1 MSIEGTPLS
10 TPASPR
16 AASRRIAGLT
26 DIGVERMGDVADL
39 LADPRVLRLENLDTD
54 LPPPKQALAATVR
67 AVHDDDANSYLP
79 FFGHNDLRRAAAALV
94 ARLAGLPG
102 QTYDW
107 RRQCFISAGGLNGIF
122 NTLLACIDPG
132 DEVVLTSPT
141 YVGLINR
148 VRLAGGIARFVP
160 LRPDAQGWRLDL
172 DELRRVVGAHGAR
185 IRAFLMMSPSMPT
198 GAVFDAT
205 EWRAVCDACIATDAW
220 MIYDAAMERLLFD
233 GVAHIHPA
241 ALPGMAERTVTV
253 GALSKEYRMIG
264 WRVGW
269 VVCPLALAEAMAR
282 VALSN
287 VVTPVGISQP
297 AATAALLAAD
307 DGIAACTAEWQAR
320 RDLLLEELHDLPV
333 VPPHGGWSL
342 LIDMAPFGM
351 SGGEASRAL
360 LERAQIAA
368 TSMEN
373 WGLADTARYLRLVF
387 ANEPVS
393 RLAGIG
399 ARVRI
404 AIER

>member
-54 LPPPKQALAATVR
+54 LPPPAQALAATVR

-241 ALPGMAERTVTV
+241 ALPGMAERTVTI

-342 LIDMAPFGM
+342 LIDMAPLGM